1 MASSALYGGSH
12 NLLSYT
18 LPRFGIETTFVDPR
32 DPGAFRDAIRP
43 ETRLVFSETLGNP
56 GLDVL
61 DVPAVAEV
69 AHAAGLP
76 LLVDSTFTTPYL
88 MRPFDHGADL
98 VFQSATKFLARHRG
112 IGAGAT
118 LDSASGIW

>member
-1 MASSALYGGSH
+1 M
-12 NLLSYT
+12 
-18 LPRFGIETTFVDPR
+18 
-32 DPGAFRDAIRP
+32 
-43 ETRLVFSETLGNP
+43 FSETLGNP

-98 VFQSATKFLARHRG
+98 VFHSATKFLGGHGVA
-112 IGAGAT
+112 IGGVLVDGGTFDWTPPA
-118 LDSASGIW
+118 ASRP